1 MEIFEEYSPYSDKDA
16 QLTLAGNMKDW
27 SWFKIYVF
35 TKKKIDLEKELK
47 ILNDLLSK
55 YECNNY
61 EEFSVCLEN
70 FLLPNRA
77 FGFISRRKKF

>member
-35 TKKKIDLEKELK
+35 TKKKDW
-47 ILNDLLSK
+47 
-55 YECNNY
+55 
-61 EEFSVCLEN
+61 
-70 FLLPNRA
+70 
-77 FGFISRRKKF
+77 FGKGTWDIEWSFVKTWMQ

>member
-16 QLTLAGNMKDW
+16 QLTLAGDMKDW

-35 TKKKIDLEKELK
+35 TKKKIDL
-47 ILNDLLSK
+47 LSK
-55 YECNNY
+55 HECNNY

-77 FGFISRRKKF
+77 FGFVSRRKRF

>member
-35 TKKKIDLEKELK
+35 TKKKD
-47 ILNDLLSK
+47 
-55 YECNNY
+55 
-61 EEFSVCLEN
+61 
-70 FLLPNRA
+70 R
-77 FGFISRRKKF
+77 FGKGT